1 MEPRILK
8 SCFRLVIPERGVCME
23 ENAIKG
29 RTSFLATGPVRSRRA
44 RRGTLKEP
52 VLLVLIWFPLG
63 LLRGRGT

>member
-8 SCFRLVIPERGVCME
+8 SWFRLVIPERGVCTE

-29 RTSFLATGPVRSRRA
+29 RTSILALSLVRSHRA

-52 VLLVLIWFPLG
+52 VLLGLIWFPLG
-63 LLRGRGT
+63 LQRGGGM